1 MKKFLVFEGLI
12 LLVFLPLSAFS
23 ASDCESH
30 FAEESSPIEEF
41 QIKKSS
47 QPKDNAKPI
56 AKSRLKD
63 NFKLTK
69 ESRLVRESTANPR
82 LVEES
87 QLAEESNT
95 RLRTNLTLL
104 LNPNLHIIKNQE
116 GAVSLK
122 KEWKNKVKKYLPDL
136 NRFQLLDLIEKLYTL
151 KKHMEKNNLDLSY
164 ERAFLKLLEQR
175 STQLL
180 PHFDKNQLV
189 EIIYFFVKI
198 ELQSPNE
205 SFVKAW
211 RKRAQKIKR
220 EFKSFERYRLHDWFR
235 RLEIPPNIPAEIN

>member
-1 MKKFLVFEGLI
+1 MKKILVFEGLI

-30 FAEESSPIEEF
+30 FAEEASLIEEF
-41 QIKKSS
+41 QLKESS
-47 QPKDNAKPI
+47 QLKDNTKPI
-56 AKSRLKD
+56 AIKD
-63 NFKLTK
+63 NFKLT
-69 ESRLVRESTANPR
+69 
-82 LVEES
+82 EES
-87 QLAEESNT
+87 QIAEESNT

-104 LNPNLHIIKNQE
+104 LNPNLHIIKKQE
-116 GAVSLK
+116 GHVSLK

-136 NRFQLLDLIEKLYTL
+136 NRFQLLDLIEKLSTL

-189 EIIYFFVKI
+189 EIIYFFVQI
-198 ELQSPNE
+198 EFQSPNE

-220 EFKSFERYRLHDWFR
+220 EFKSFERYHLHTWFR